1 MYNSSFPAN
10 INGGDVLPL
19 KKQLRFESQQI
30 LKQNNN
36 LDLDAYI
43 PLMDDFKKY

>member
-19 KKQLRFESQQI
+19 KKQMLKNI
-30 LKQNNN
+30 KQNNCDLN
-36 LDLDAYI
+36 LDPYN
-43 PLMDDFKKY
+43 